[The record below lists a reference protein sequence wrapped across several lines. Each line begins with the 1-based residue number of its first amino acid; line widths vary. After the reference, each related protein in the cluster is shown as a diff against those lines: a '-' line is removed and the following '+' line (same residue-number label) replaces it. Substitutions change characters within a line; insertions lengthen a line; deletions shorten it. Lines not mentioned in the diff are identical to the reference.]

1 MLGGKVPTQR
11 TRRDFLKLSAAGLA
25 ASAATE
31 ALGAR
36 PSRNANN
43 PGSGEIIVR
52 VTNERRRFE
61 IAPASAWRPSSGRK
75 LSGEIITLNP
85 EKKFQEIL
93 GFGAAF
99 TDASCYLFSQLSE
112 DSRQQLFHE
121 LFHPSELG
129 LNVCRTCIGA
139 SDYSTEVYSF
149 DEGEPDPD
157 LKRFSIDH
165 DRGYLLPALRQ
176 ARKVNPELFLFSS
189 PWSPPGWMKANAS
202 MLGGC
207 MRKKY
212 FASYAQ
218 YFLKFLQAYAAEG
231 VAIQA
236 VTSQNE
242 VDTDQ
247 DGRMPACLWGQE
259 YEIEFVKKHLGPV
272 LRAGNIPTKIWL
284 LDHNYNLWGRVI
296 CELDDRGLRE
306 YANAVAWHG
315 YVGSADM
322 ISRVH
327 DAYPEAAMYWTEGG
341 PDYTSPDYA
350 TDWAK
355 WGRTFTDAL
364 RNWCQSITGWNL
376 ALDEH
381 GRPNVGPF
389 SCGGLVTIHSQT
401 KEITR
406 SGQYW
411 AFAHFSRLISRGA
424 HRFGSHGMEGDV
436 DHFACENPDGQRVMV
451 ITNPAP
457 ARGVILRMGALV
469 AELTLAS
476 NSVTTLAWR

>member
-1 MLGGKVPTQR
+1 MPTQR
-11 TRRDFLKLSAAGLA
+11 TRRDFLKFSAAGLA

-31 ALGAR
+31 ALEAR
-36 PSRNANN
+36 PSRNTGN
-43 PGSGEIIVR
+43 PRSGEIIVR
-52 VTNERRRFE
+52 VTDERRRFE
-61 IAPASAWRPSSGRK
+61 IAPAFAWRPSSSRK

-85 EKKFQEIL
+85 GKKFQEIL

-99 TDASCYLFSQLSE
+99 TDASCYMLSQLSG

-121 LFHPSELG
+121 LFHPTELG

-139 SDYSTEVYSF
+139 SDYSTELYSF

-157 LKRFSIDH
+157 LKRFSIEH
-165 DRGYLLPALRQ
+165 DRRYLLPALRQ
-176 ARKVNPELFLFSS
+176 SRKVNPELFLFSS
-189 PWSPPGWMKANAS
+189 PWSPPGWMKANGS
-202 MLGGC
+202 MLGGS

-272 LRAGNIPTKIWL
+272 LRASNIPTKIWL

-296 CELDDRGLRE
+296 CELDDPDLRQ

-315 YVGSADM
+315 YVGGADLM
-322 ISRVH
+322 SKVH
-327 DAYPEAAMYWTEGG
+327 DAHPDADMHWTEGG
-341 PDYTSPDYA
+341 PDYTSPRYA
-350 TDWAK
+350 TDWAR
-355 WGRTFTDAL
+355 WGRTFTEAL
-364 RNWCQSITGWNL
+364 RNWCRSITGWNL

-381 GRPNVGPF
+381 GRPNIGPF

-424 HRFGSHGMEGDV
+424 RRFDSQSMEGDV

-451 ITNPAP
+451 ITNPAT
-457 ARGVILRMGALV
+457 ARRVALRMGALV
-469 AELTLAS
+469 AEMTLAS

>member
-1 MLGGKVPTQR
+1 MPTQR
-11 TRRDFLKLSAAGLA
+11 TRRDFLKFSAAGLA

-36 PSRNANN
+36 PSRNAGN
-43 PGSGEIIVR
+43 SAGEITVR
-52 VTNERRRFE
+52 VTDERRRFE
-61 IAPASAWRPSSGRK
+61 VAPASAWRPSSGRK
-75 LSGEIITLNP
+75 LSGTIITLNS

-129 LNVCRTCIGA
+129 LSVCRTCIGA

-165 DRGYLLPALRQ
+165 DRRYLLPALRQ

-189 PWSPPGWMKANAS
+189 PWSPPGWMKAANGS
-202 MLGGC
+202 MLGGS

-236 VTSQNE
+236 VTPQNE

-315 YVGSADM
+315 YAGGADM
-322 ISRVH
+322 MSRVH
-327 DAYPEAAMYWTEGG
+327 DAHPEAAMYWTEGG
-341 PDYTSPDYA
+341 PDFTSPDYA

-355 WGRTFTDAL
+355 WGRTFTEAL
-364 RNWCQSITGWNL
+364 RNWCRSITGWNL

-381 GRPNVGPF
+381 GRPNIGPF

-411 AFAHFSRLISRGA
+411 AFAHFSRLIRRGA
-424 HRFGSHGMEGDV
+424 HRFDSQGMGADV
-436 DHFACENPDGQRVMV
+436 DHVACETPDGQRVMV
-451 ITNPAP
+451 ITNPATE
-457 ARGVILRMGALV
+457 RRVVLRMGALV
-469 AELTLAS
+469 AELTLPS